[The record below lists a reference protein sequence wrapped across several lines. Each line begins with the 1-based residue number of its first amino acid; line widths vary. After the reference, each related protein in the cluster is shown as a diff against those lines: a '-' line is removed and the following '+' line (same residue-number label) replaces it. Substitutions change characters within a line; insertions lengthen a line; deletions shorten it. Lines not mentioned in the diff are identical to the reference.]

1 MKNKHMSEPT
11 SGRSAT
17 GDLSPRALERAIR
30 ILGGEIREGRPDP
43 EGLSALA
50 EIIFP
55 GEDVSDPR
63 FVCWMYEQ
71 NPSGRA
77 LEYVTLNKG
86 LVSGHIAAL
95 PLRYQLGSRTA
106 LGSVAVNAITHPDY
120 RGKGVFIILTDLLNK
135 RSASVGIEFSF
146 GFANLNS
153 EKACLRHLSYRELGR
168 FPLWIL
174 PFRLP
179 PIMAAR
185 ESKRGIIWR
194 AAARLAQ
201 PGARAWS
208 AILRP
213 HLHKGTTVERLTK
226 IGPEFDALWESAKG
240 AYGNIVVRD
249 RAFLD
254 WRFVRPP
261 TRRYEILAA
270 RKDGRLLGY
279 LVSTTTTVQGLKW
292 AMIMDMFVAD
302 SREGRSAASALA
314 KEHVRRS
321 RAAGADLA
329 AGLMFKHA
337 PAAAGLRHNG
347 FLVCPPGLLPREF
360 PILLHWN
367 MPDPEPAGFYDIK
380 SWFITM
386 ADYDAA

>member
-1 MKNKHMSEPT
+1 
-11 SGRSAT
+11 
-17 GDLSPRALERAIR
+17 LERALR

-43 EGLSALA
+43 EGLSALI

-63 FVCWMYEQ
+63 FIHWMYEE

-95 PLRYQLGSRTA
+95 PLRYQMGPRTA

-174 PFRLP
+174 PFRMP
-179 PIMAAR
+179 RIMAAQ
-185 ESKRGIIWR
+185 ESKRGVFWR

-201 PGARAWS
+201 PAAGAWS
-208 AILRP
+208 AFRRPRLR
-213 HLHKGTTVERLTK
+213 HGIAVERLTEF
-226 IGPEFDALWESAKG
+226 GPEFDALWGSTKG
-240 AYGNIVVRD
+240 SYGNIIVRD

-261 TRRYEILAA
+261 TRHYEIFAA
-270 RKDGRLLGY
+270 RGNGRLLGY
-279 LVSTTTTVQGLKW
+279 LVSTTTNVQGLKW
-292 AMIMDMFVAD
+292 AMIMDLFVAD
-302 SREGRSAASALA
+302 SREGHATASLLVR
-314 KEHVRRS
+314 EHVRRS
-321 RAAGADLA
+321 RAGGADLA
-329 AGLMFKHA
+329 AGLMFRHS
-337 PAAAGLRHNG
+337 PAAAGLRRNG
-347 FLVCPPGLLPREF
+347 FFVCPPGLLPREF

-367 MPDPEPAGFYDIK
+367 MPGAEPAGFYDPE

>member
-1 MKNKHMSEPT
+1 MRDSA
-11 SGRSAT
+11 SGRSWT
-17 GDLSPRALERAIR
+17 GDLSARSVERALR

-63 FVCWMYEQ
+63 FIRWMYEQ
-71 NPSGRA
+71 NPAGRA

-86 LVSGHIAAL
+86 LVSGHIAAV
-95 PLRYQLGSRTA
+95 PLRYQIGSRTTR
-106 LGSVAVNAITHPDY
+106 GCVAINAITHPDY
-120 RGKGVFIILTDLLNK
+120 RGKGIFIILCDLMDK
-135 RSASVGIEFSF
+135 RCAEAGIEFTF
-146 GFANLNS
+146 GYANLNS
-153 EKACLRHLSYRELGR
+153 EKGCLRHLAYRELGR
-168 FPLWIL
+168 FPLWLL
-174 PFRLP
+174 PFRAPRIL
-179 PIMAAR
+179 AAQ
-185 ESKRGIIWR
+185 ETKRGVFWR
-194 AAARLAQ
+194 LAARLAQ

-208 AILRP
+208 AALRP
-213 HLHKGTTVERLTK
+213 HLDQGISVERLTEF
-226 IGPEFDALWESAKG
+226 GPEFDALWESVRG
-240 AYGNIVVRD
+240 GYGNVLVRD

-279 LVSTTTTVQGLKW
+279 LASAVMTVQGLRW
-292 AMIMDMFVAD
+292 AMIADMLVAD
-302 SREGRSAASALA
+302 TKEGRAAAARLV

-321 RAAGADLA
+321 RDAGADLA

-337 PAAAGLRHNG
+337 PAAAGLRRNG

-360 PILLHWN
+360 PILIRSN
-367 MPDPEPAGFYDIK
+367 IPALEGEGFFNVA
-380 SWFITM
+380 SWYLTM
-386 ADYDAA
+386 GDYDAI

>member
-1 MKNKHMSEPT
+1 MREST
-11 SGRSAT
+11 SGRPAT
-17 GDLSPRALERAIR
+17 GSLSPRALERAVR

-43 EGLSALA
+43 AGLSALA

-63 FVCWMYEQ
+63 FFRWMYEQ
-71 NPSGRA
+71 NPSGTA
-77 LEYVTLNKG
+77 LEYMTLNDG

-95 PLRYQLGSRTA
+95 PLRYQMGPRTA

-120 RGKGVFIILTDLLNK
+120 RGKGVFVILTDLLNK
-135 RSASVGIEFSF
+135 RSASAGIEFSF

-179 PIMAAR
+179 RIMAAR
-185 ESKRGIIWR
+185 ESKRSALWR

-208 AILRP
+208 AVLRP
-213 HLHKGTTVERLTK
+213 HAHHGIVVEPLPEF
-226 IGPEFDALWESAKG
+226 GPEFDAFWESARG
-240 AYGNIVVRD
+240 GYVNLIVRD

-270 RKDGRLLGY
+270 RRDGRLLGY
-279 LVSTTTTVQGLKW
+279 LVSTSTTVQGLKW
-292 AMIMDMFVAD
+292 AMIMDMFVSD
-302 SREGRSAASALA
+302 SREGRSAASVLA
-314 KEHVRRS
+314 GEHARRA
-321 RAAGADLA
+321 RAGGADLA

-337 PAAAGLRHNG
+337 PAAAGLRRNG

-367 MPDPEPAGFYDIK
+367 MPTPEPAGFYDIR

>member
-1 MKNKHMSEPT
+1 MNEPA
-11 SGRSAT
+11 SDRPGA
-17 GDLSPRALERAIR
+17 GGLSPRALERALR

-43 EGLSALA
+43 EGLSALI
-50 EIIFP
+50 ETIFP

-63 FVCWMYEQ
+63 FIRWMYEE

-95 PLRYQLGSRTA
+95 PQRYRLGGRSA
-106 LGSVAVNAITHPDY
+106 LGSVAVNAITHPDH

-135 RSASVGIEFSF
+135 RLASAGIEFSF
-146 GFANLNS
+146 GFANRNS

-179 PIMAAR
+179 RILAAR
-185 ESKRGIIWR
+185 ESKRSGFWR
-194 AAARLAQ
+194 ITARLGQ
-201 PGARAWS
+201 PGTRAWS
-208 AILRP
+208 AVLRP
-213 HLHKGTTVERLTK
+213 YLQHGIVVERLYEFS
-226 IGPEFDALWESAKG
+226 PEFDAFWESTRG
-240 AYGNIVVRD
+240 AYGNIIVRD

-270 RKDGRLLGY
+270 RRDGRLLGY
-279 LVSTTTTVQGLKW
+279 LVSTNSTVQGLKW

-302 SREGRSAASALA
+302 SREGRSAAAVLVR
-314 KEHVRRS
+314 EHVRCS
-321 RAAGADLA
+321 RAAGADVA
-329 AGLMFKHA
+329 AGLMFRHA
-337 PAAAGLRHNG
+337 PAAAGLRRNG
-347 FLVCPPGLLPREF
+347 FLVCPPSLLPREF

-367 MPDPEPAGFYDIK
+367 MPGPEPAGFYDIK

>member
-1 MKNKHMSEPT
+1 MSAPT
-11 SGRSAT
+11 PDRPET

-43 EGLSALA
+43 AGLSTLA

-63 FVCWMYEQ
+63 FIRWMYEQ
-71 NPSGRA
+71 NPTGAA

-95 PLRYQLGSRTA
+95 PFRYQMGPRTA

-120 RGKGVFIILTDLLNK
+120 RGKGIFIILTDLLNK

-179 PIMAAR
+179 GIMAAR
-185 ESKRGIIWR
+185 ESKRGILWR

-208 AILRP
+208 AVFRP
-213 HLHKGTTVERLTK
+213 RFRRGIAIERLTEF
-226 IGPEFDALWESAKG
+226 GPEFNTLWESAKNG
-240 AYGNIVVRD
+240 YGKMVVRD

-292 AMIMDMFVAD
+292 AMIMDMFVAN
-302 SREGRSAASALA
+302 SREGRNAASALV

-367 MPDPEPAGFYDIK
+367 MPGLEPAGFYDIN

>member
-1 MKNKHMSEPT
+1 MREPT
-11 SGRSAT
+11 PDRPAAEG
-17 GDLSPRALERAIR
+17 LSPRALERALR

-43 EGLSALA
+43 KGLSALV

-63 FVCWMYEQ
+63 FIRWMYEE
-71 NPSGRA
+71 NPAGRA
-77 LEYVTLNKG
+77 LEYATLNKG

-95 PLRYQLGSRTA
+95 PLRYQMGLRTA

-120 RGKGVFIILTDLLNK
+120 RGKGVFVILTDLLNK
-135 RSASVGIEFSF
+135 RSAAAGIEFSF

-153 EKACLRHLSYRELGR
+153 EKACLRHLSYQELGR
-168 FPLWIL
+168 FPLWVL

-179 PIMAAR
+179 RIMAAQ
-185 ESKRGIIWR
+185 ESKRGIFWR

-201 PGARAWS
+201 PGARAWLGV
-208 AILRP
+208 LRP
-213 HLHKGTTVERLTK
+213 RLRQGIAVERLTEF
-226 IGPEFDALWESAKG
+226 GPEFDALWESAKD
-240 AYGNIVVRD
+240 AYGNVIVRD

-270 RKDGRLLGY
+270 RKDRRLLGY
-279 LVSTTTTVQGLKW
+279 LISTTMTVQGLKW
-292 AMIMDMFVAD
+292 AMIMDLFVAD
-302 SREGRSAASALA
+302 SREGRAAASLLVR
-314 KEHVRRS
+314 EHVRRS
-321 RAAGADLA
+321 RTGGADLA
-329 AGLMFKHA
+329 AGLMLKHT
-337 PAAAGLRHNG
+337 PAAASLRRNG

-367 MPDPEPAGFYDIK
+367 MPGPEPAGFYDIK

>member
-1 MKNKHMSEPT
+1 
-11 SGRSAT
+11 
-17 GDLSPRALERAIR
+17 LERAIR

-201 PGARAWS
+201 PGVRAWS

-240 AYGNIVVRD
+240 AYGNIIVRD

-279 LVSTTTTVQGLKW
+279 LVATTTTVQGLKW

-367 MPDPEPAGFYDIK
+367 MPGPEPAGFYDIK